1 MKHAVRLLAL
11 IVVVGLLAA
20 MLGPP
25 APIVHGATDL
35 DKVAHVVGFLVIAL
49 ALQIGLVWR
58 DRLGAALLALL
69 IGAVVE
75 VIQGFIGRDRS
86 LGDLLADGVGAG
98 LAWLVAPRLRRL
110 LDWLEGGG
118 PGA

>member
-1 MKHAVRLLAL
+1 MERAVRLLAL

-25 APIVHGATDL
+25 APIVHDDTHF
-35 DKVAHVVGFLVIAL
+35 DKVAHVVGFLAIAL
-49 ALQIGLVWR
+49 ALQIGLVWH

-69 IGAVVE
+69 IGAAVE

-86 LGDLLADGVGAG
+86 LGDLLADGTGVA
-98 LAWLVAPRLRRL
+98 LAWLLAPRLTPIL
-110 LDWLEGGG
+110 QWLR
-118 PGA
+118 AAQT